1 MRSVHNKTVTMSVQA
16 FELPRNEWPQ
26 QTLSVL
32 PATLMAGMA
41 ISTLAHHIPTES
53 VRLLVIHP
61 LLQTHIL
68 QLVHPSTISAL
79 ARAADTQL
87 SLSPAQC
94 VSIVERIVRYDSIN
108 THVEALTAW

>member
-1 MRSVHNKTVTMSVQA
+1 MSVQA
-16 FELPRNEWPQ
+16 FALPHNEWPQ

-41 ISTLAHHIPTES
+41 VSTFAHYIPTES
-53 VRLLVIHP
+53 VRLLAITFVVVKRH
-61 LLQTHIL
+61 TL

-79 ARAADTQL
+79 ARAADTRL

-108 THVEALTAW
+108 AHVETLTAW